1 MYLED
6 ENRVGFFCC
15 FFFYHKLKIDEQC
28 CELRLENDKR
38 AVDVVVAEK

>member
-1 MYLED
+1 M
-6 ENRVGFFCC
+6 VFSAV

>member
-6 ENRVGFFCC
+6 ENRSFFLLF